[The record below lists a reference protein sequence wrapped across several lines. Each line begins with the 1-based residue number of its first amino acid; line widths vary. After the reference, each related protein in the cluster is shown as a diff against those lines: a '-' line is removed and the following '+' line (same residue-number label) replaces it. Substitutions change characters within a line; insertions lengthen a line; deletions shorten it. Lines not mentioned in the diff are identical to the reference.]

1 MASDVFALDIDE
13 DAEGDA
19 LPFPDRLES
28 DVTVLH
34 FALPSPLT
42 AALAEAPGK
51 KVIIYHNITP
61 PEFFRGYDDE
71 LVRIST
77 AGTAELATLANVCDL
92 ALGDSEF
99 NRLELEELGFE
110 RTGVLPILMD
120 FEPFQPLQ
128 PFQNAEHGPV
138 SVMEEI
144 LSAGRANFLFVGRVY
159 PNKRFEDLARL
170 AFFYKKY
177 ISEDFRFI
185 LVGKAGRMERYQ
197 QSVQALADKWG
208 LVPSEFL
215 FTGHVSFEDL
225 LACYRCS
232 DVFVSMSEH
241 EGFSVPLVESMVT
254 ELPIMAF
261 SAGAVP
267 DTLGDAG
274 IQFNEKRYE
283 ELAEM
288 AHLLTFDE
296 SLREAVIQSERIRS
310 ERFRPERVE
319 AELLGYVEE
328 VCS

>member
-61 PEFFRGYDDE
+61 PEFFRGYDNE

-144 LSAGRANFLFVGRVY
+144 LSDGRANFLFVGRVY

-267 DTLGDAG
+267 DTLGGAG

-296 SLREAVIQSERIRS
+296 SLREAVIQSERTRS